1 MELSRPVLVV
11 VAILAGALLFTPYE
25 AFLEG
30 LIALAIVVAAVVGFS
45 MHPRREVFY
54 VRTAV
59 RLIDPESTPSFR
71 ARLLGRQS

>member
-1 MELSRPVLVV
+1 MDLILRAVLLF

-30 LIALAIVVAAVVGFS
+30 MIAIVIVAAAVVGFA

-54 VRTAV
+54 VRTSV
-59 RLIDPESTPSFR
+59 R
-71 ARLLGRQS
+71 